1 MRRVLEAQEEL
12 LGDDQSCQ
20 EGQRQGVAAQIRVVF
35 LVAFQVG
42 QDPQEGLVGAGATG
56 SPGVPFGALLV
67 DMRVEDCS
75 WKQF

>member
-1 MRRVLEAQEEL
+1 MLQALEDREEP

-20 EGQRQGVAAQIRVVF
+20 EGQHQGVAAQIQVVF
-35 LVAFQVG
+35 LVAFQVV

-67 DMRVEDCS
+67 DMRGEDCS